1 HSQAHSPYAHASR
14 PSSTRRRSGSDSSD
28 GSSGAG
34 HSTDSE
40 DMRAFQEEEEEEEGK
55 EEGGRGRRREV
66 DFLLLSTGGTCW
78 TMSLRERGEGGIGCA
93 EAVKGDR
100 AKEETSLRER

>member
-1 HSQAHSPYAHASR
+1 MHHGPPAPDVGVEATAATAAVVLATVLTAR
-14 PSSTRRRSGSDSSD
+14 ICEPSKRRRRRRRG
-28 GSSGAG
+28 
-34 HSTDSE
+34 
-40 DMRAFQEEEEEEEGK
+40 RRR
-55 EEGGRGRRREV
+55 GGRGRRREV
-66 DFLLLSTGGTCW
+66 DFLLLSTGG